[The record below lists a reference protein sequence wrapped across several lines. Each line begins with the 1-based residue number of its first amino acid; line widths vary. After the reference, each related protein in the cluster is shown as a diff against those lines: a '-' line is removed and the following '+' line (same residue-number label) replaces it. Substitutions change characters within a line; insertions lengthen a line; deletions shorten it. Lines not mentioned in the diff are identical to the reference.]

1 MDNFKLMTMIVEKF
15 VGLNKVKTVIECGSH
30 WGEDTLEM
38 AKHFPNAMIYTF
50 ECNPKTLDI
59 VRDNTKDNPR
69 IVLTP
74 KALSDKSGPIT
85 FYPINKEKTVTT
97 HPDGNQGA
105 SSIFKASGLYPVEQY
120 AQDETTVEAIRLDD
134 FLNHVD
140 SVDFMWLDAQGAE
153 LSILKGLGERI
164 KDVKVI
170 QTEVE
175 FKYQYAGQPLFPELN
190 EFLLANGF
198 ELFET
203 LWENDWSGDKI
214 YVNKKCL
221 TTS

>member
-1 MDNFKLMTMIVEKF
+1 MTMIVDKF
-15 VGLNKVKTVIECGSH
+15 IGLSNIKIVIECGSH

-38 AKHFPNAMIYTF
+38 AKHFPNAKIYTF
-50 ECNPKTLDI
+50 ECNPKTIDI
-59 VRDNTKDNPR
+59 VRENTKDNPR
-69 IVLTP
+69 IIVTQ

-120 AQDETTVEAIRLDD
+120 AQDEITVEASRLDEMILSD
-134 FLNHVD
+134 MD
-140 SVDFMWLDAQGAE
+140 IDFMWLDAQGAE
-153 LSILKGLGERI
+153 LSILKGLGEKI
-164 KDVKVI
+164 KNVKII

-175 FKYQYAGQPLFPELN
+175 FKYQYAGQPLFAELN

-221 TTS
+221 II